1 MKKNLFV
8 LILLCAM
15 SAIQVNAGENPAV
28 RREYDFTSFN
38 AIRTVSDGQAVSG
51 RGRFVSTNYKISLV
65 KSDHYKVIMEVW
77 DRDDI
82 DLFEIRQAGNALELV
97 KKMKKYPYRS
107 SNVSIPTATVTIYTP
122 EFPSVTLSG
131 NSQMSVSGGAFS
143 GESLAVNLS
152 GITKLDGLSGTWDK
166 ATITMSG
173 SAKIGNLSLTSGSCH
188 ITCSGVAEIGGISS
202 INSDKVV
209 LSMSGTSK
217 ISLENFRSES
227 INATASG
234 VSKFKTLEVNAGELC
249 ATLSGTS
256 SFNLSGAIRKVSAN
270 MQGATSLS
278 LKGTG
283 NELVV
288 SGSGT
293 AVVNAEKF
301 TVKDAS
307 LNLSGVSGASVTVT
321 EKLETETSGTAHI
334 DYYGR
339 PKSVINKSS
348 NVVRH

>member
-1 MKKNLFV
+1 
-8 LILLCAM
+8 M
-15 SAIQVNAGENPAV
+15 SVFQVNAGENPAV

-38 AIRTVSDGQAVSG
+38 AIRTVSDGQTVSG
-51 RGRFVSTNYKISLV
+51 RGRFVSTNYKIALV

-82 DLFEIRQAGNALELV
+82 DLFEIRQTGSALELV

-143 GESLAVNLS
+143 GERLAVNLS

-173 SAKIGNLSLTSGSCH
+173 SAKIGNLTLTSGSCH

-256 SFNLSGAIRKVSAN
+256 SFSFSGAIRKVSAD
-270 MQGATSLS
+270 MQGATSLF
-278 LKGTG
+278 LKGAG
-283 NELVV
+283 NEMAV

-321 EKLETETSGTAHI
+321 EKLETETSGNSHI
-334 DYYGR
+334 DYYGH

>member
-15 SAIQVNAGENPAV
+15 SVIQVNAGENPAV

-38 AIRTVSDGQAVSG
+38 AIRTVSDGQTISG

-143 GESLAVNLS
+143 GENLAVNLS

-256 SFNLSGAIRKVSAN
+256 SFNLSGAIRKVSAD

-307 LNLSGVSGASVTVT
+307 LNMSGVSGASVTVT
-321 EKLETETSGTAHI
+321 EKLETETSGNSHI

>member
-77 DRDDI
+77 DREDI
-82 DLFEIRQAGNALELV
+82 DLFEIRQTGSALELV

-107 SNVSIPTATVTIYTP
+107 SNVSIPTARVTIYTP

-143 GESLAVNLS
+143 GESLVVNLS

-173 SAKIGNLSLTSGSCH
+173 SAKIGNLSLTSSSCH

-234 VSKFKTLEVNAGELC
+234 VSKFKTLEVNASELC

-256 SFNLSGAIRKVSAN
+256 SFNLSGAIRKVSAD
-270 MQGATSLS
+270 MQGATSLF

-283 NELVV
+283 NELAVA
-288 SGSGT
+288 GSGT

-307 LNLSGVSGASVTVT
+307 LNLSGVSGASVSVT

-348 NVVRH
+348 NVVSH

>member
-152 GITKLDGLSGTWDK
+152 GITKLDGLSGTWNK

-173 SAKIGNLSLTSGSCH
+173 SARIYNLSLTSGSCH
-188 ITCSGVAEIGGISS
+188 ITCGGVAEIGGISA

-256 SFNLSGAIRKVSAN
+256 SFSFSGAIRKVSAD

-283 NELVV
+283 NELAV
-288 SGSGT
+288 SGRGT

-307 LNLSGVSGASVTVT
+307 LNLSGVAGASVTVT
-321 EKLETETSGTAHI
+321 EKLETETSGNSHI
-334 DYYGR
+334 DYYGH
-339 PKSVINKSS
+339 PKSVINKTS

>member
-15 SAIQVNAGENPAV
+15 SVIQVNAGENPAV

-38 AIRTVSDGQAVSG
+38 AIRTVSDGQTVSG
-51 RGRFVSTNYKISLV
+51 RGRLVSTNYKISLV

-82 DLFEIRQAGNALELV
+82 DLFEIRQTGSALELV

-107 SNVSIPTATVTIYTP
+107 SNVSIPSATVTIYTP

-152 GITKLDGLSGTWDK
+152 GITKLEGLSGTWDK

-173 SAKIGNLSLTSGSCH
+173 SSRINNLTLTSGSCH

-256 SFNLSGAIRKVSAN
+256 SFNLSGGIRKVSAD
-270 MQGATSLS
+270 MHGATSLS

-283 NELVV
+283 NELAV

-293 AVVNAEKF
+293 AVVNADKF

-321 EKLETETSGTAHI
+321 EKLETETSGNSHI

>member
-8 LILLCAM
+8 LILLCAI
-15 SAIQVNAGENPAV
+15 SVIQVNAGENPAV

-38 AIRTVSDGQAVSG
+38 AIRTVSDGQTVSG

-82 DLFEIRQAGNALELV
+82 DLFEIRHTGSALELV

-107 SNVSIPTATVTIYTP
+107 SHVSIPSATVTIYTP

-152 GITKLDGLSGTWDK
+152 GITKLEGLSGTWDK

-173 SAKIGNLSLTSGSCH
+173 STKINNLTLTSGSCH

-209 LSMSGTSK
+209 LSLSGTSK
-217 ISLENFRSES
+217 ISLENFRSEF

-256 SFNLSGAIRKVSAN
+256 SFNLSGAIRKVSAD
-270 MQGATSLS
+270 MHDATSLS

-283 NELVV
+283 NEMAV

-293 AVVNAEKF
+293 AVVIAEKF

-321 EKLETETSGTAHI
+321 EKLETETSGNAHI

>member
-15 SAIQVNAGENPAV
+15 SVIQVNAGENPAV

-82 DLFEIRQAGNALELV
+82 DLFEIRQTGSALELV

-143 GESLAVNLS
+143 GENLVVNLS

-256 SFNLSGAIRKVSAN
+256 SFSFSGEIRKVSAD
-270 MQGATSLS
+270 MHGASSLS

-283 NELVV
+283 NELAV

-321 EKLETETSGTAHI
+321 EKLETETSGNSHI

>member
-15 SAIQVNAGENPAV
+15 SVIQVNAGENPAV

-38 AIRTVSDGQAVSG
+38 AIRTVSDGQTVSG

-82 DLFEIRQAGNALELV
+82 DLFEIRQ
-97 KKMKKYPYRS
+97 
-107 SNVSIPTATVTIYTP
+107 
-122 EFPSVTLSG
+122 
-131 NSQMSVSGGAFS
+131 
-143 GESLAVNLS
+143 
-152 GITKLDGLSGTWDK
+152 
-166 ATITMSG
+166 
-173 SAKIGNLSLTSGSCH
+173 
-188 ITCSGVAEIGGISS
+188 
-202 INSDKVV
+202 
-209 LSMSGTSK
+209 
-217 ISLENFRSES
+217 
-227 INATASG
+227 
-234 VSKFKTLEVNAGELC
+234 
-249 ATLSGTS
+249 
-256 SFNLSGAIRKVSAN
+256 
-270 MQGATSLS
+270 
-278 LKGTG
+278 TG
-283 NELVV
+283 NELAV

-293 AVVNAEKF
+293 AVFNAEKF

-321 EKLETETSGTAHI
+321 EKLETETSGNSHI

-348 NVVRH
+348 NVVRR

>member
-15 SAIQVNAGENPAV
+15 SVIQVNAGENPAV

-51 RGRFVSTNYKISLV
+51 RGRFVSTNYKIALV
-65 KSDHYKVIMEVW
+65 KSDHYKVVMEVW

-82 DLFEIRQAGNALELV
+82 DLFEIRQTGSALELV

-143 GESLAVNLS
+143 GERLAVNLS
-152 GITKLDGLSGTWDK
+152 GITKIEGLSGTWDK

-173 SAKIGNLSLTSGSCH
+173 STRIDNLTLTSGSCH

-217 ISLENFRSES
+217 ISLENFRSDS

-256 SFNLSGAIRKVSAN
+256 SFNLSGAIRKVSAD

-283 NELVV
+283 NELAIA
-288 SGSGT
+288 GRGT

-307 LNLSGVSGASVTVT
+307 LNMSGVSGASVTVT
-321 EKLETETSGTAHI
+321 EKLETETSGNSHI

>member
-77 DRDDI
+77 DSDDI
-82 DLFEIRQAGNALELV
+82 DLFEIRQTGSALELV

-107 SNVSIPTATVTIYTP
+107 SHVSIPSATVTIYTP

-143 GESLAVNLS
+143 GESLAVNMS
-152 GITKLDGLSGTWDK
+152 GITKLEGLSGTWDK

-173 SAKIGNLSLTSGSCH
+173 STKIDNLTLTSGSCH

-209 LSMSGTSK
+209 LSTSGTSK

-249 ATLSGTS
+249 ANLSGTS
-256 SFNLSGAIRKVSAN
+256 SFNLSGAIRKVSAD
-270 MQGATSLS
+270 MQGASSLS

-321 EKLETETSGTAHI
+321 EKLETETSGNSHI
-334 DYYGR
+334 DYYGH

>member
-15 SAIQVNAGENPAV
+15 SVIQVNAGENPAV

-82 DLFEIRQAGNALELV
+82 DLFEIRQTGSALELV

-143 GESLAVNLS
+143 GENLAVNLS

-256 SFNLSGAIRKVSAN
+256 SFNLSGAIRKVSAD
-270 MQGATSLS
+270 MQGASSLS
-278 LKGTG
+278 LKGAG
-283 NELVV
+283 NELAV

-321 EKLETETSGTAHI
+321 EKLETETSGNSHI
-334 DYYGR
+334 DYYGH

>member
-15 SAIQVNAGENPAV
+15 SVIQVNAGENPAV

-107 SNVSIPTATVTIYTP
+107 SNVSIPTARVTIYTP

-143 GESLAVNLS
+143 GESLVVNLS
-152 GITKLDGLSGTWDK
+152 GITRIEGLSGTWDK

-173 SAKIGNLSLTSGSCH
+173 SARIDNLSLTSGSCH

-217 ISLENFRSES
+217 ISLENFRSEA

-256 SFNLSGAIRKVSAN
+256 SFNLSGAIRKVSAD
-270 MQGATSLS
+270 MQGATSLF

-283 NELVV
+283 NELAV
-288 SGSGT
+288 SGRGT

-307 LNLSGVSGASVTVT
+307 LNMSGVSGASVTVT
-321 EKLETETSGTAHI
+321 EKLETETSGNAHI
-334 DYYGR
+334 DYYGH

>member
-15 SAIQVNAGENPAV
+15 SVIQVNAGENPAV

-38 AIRTVSDGQAVSG
+38 AIRTVSDGQTVSG

-82 DLFEIRQAGNALELV
+82 DLFEIRQTGSALELV

-107 SNVSIPTATVTIYTP
+107 SHVSIPSATVTIYTP

-143 GESLAVNLS
+143 GERLAVNMS
-152 GITKLDGLSGTWDK
+152 GITKIEGLSGTWDK

-173 SAKIGNLSLTSGSCH
+173 STKIDNLTLTSGSCH

-202 INSDKVV
+202 INSDNVV

-256 SFNLSGAIRKVSAN
+256 SFNLSGAIRKVSAD
-270 MQGATSLS
+270 MQGATSLF

-283 NELVV
+283 NELAV

-321 EKLETETSGTAHI
+321 EKLETETSGNSHI

-348 NVVRH
+348 NVVSH

>member
-15 SAIQVNAGENPAV
+15 SVIQVNAGENPAV

-38 AIRTVSDGQAVSG
+38 AIRTVSDSQTVSG

-77 DRDDI
+77 DRDDL
-82 DLFEIRQAGNALELV
+82 DLFEIRQTGSALELV

-107 SNVSIPTATVTIYTP
+107 SNVSIPSATVTIYTP

-143 GESLAVNLS
+143 GERLAVNLS
-152 GITKLDGLSGTWDK
+152 GITKIEGLSGTWDK

-173 SAKIGNLSLTSGSCH
+173 STRIDNLTLTSGSCH

-249 ATLSGTS
+249 ANLSGTS
-256 SFNLSGAIRKVSAN
+256 SFNLSGAIRKVSAD
-270 MQGATSLS
+270 MHGASSLS
-278 LKGTG
+278 LKGSG
-283 NELVV
+283 NELAV

-321 EKLETETSGTAHI
+321 EKLETETSGNAHI

>member
-15 SAIQVNAGENPAV
+15 SVIQVNAGENPAV

-38 AIRTVSDGQAVSG
+38 AIRTVSDDQTVSG

-82 DLFEIRQAGNALELV
+82 DLFEIRQTGSALELV

-107 SNVSIPTATVTIYTP
+107 SHVSIPSATVTIYTP
-122 EFPSVTLSG
+122 EFPSVSLSG

-152 GITKLDGLSGTWDK
+152 GITKLEGLSGRWDK

-173 SAKIGNLSLTSGSCH
+173 STKINNLTLTSGSCH

-256 SFNLSGAIRKVSAN
+256 SFNLSGSIRKVSAD
-270 MQGATSLS
+270 MHGASSLS
-278 LKGTG
+278 LKGSG
-283 NELVV
+283 NELAV

-321 EKLETETSGTAHI
+321 EKLETETSGNSHI

>member
-15 SAIQVNAGENPAV
+15 SVIQVNAGENPAV

-38 AIRTVSDGQAVSG
+38 AIRTVSDGQTVSG
-51 RGRFVSTNYKISLV
+51 RGRFVYTNYKISLV

-82 DLFEIRQAGNALELV
+82 DLFEIRQTGSALELV

-107 SNVSIPTATVTIYTP
+107 SHVSIPSATVTIYTP

-152 GITKLDGLSGTWDK
+152 GITKIEGLSGTWDK

-173 SAKIGNLSLTSGSCH
+173 STKINNLTLTSGSCH
-188 ITCSGVAEIGGISS
+188 ITCSGVAEIGGLSS

-249 ATLSGTS
+249 ANLSGTS
-256 SFNLSGAIRKVSAN
+256 SFNLSGAIRKVSAD
-270 MQGATSLS
+270 MHGASSLS

-283 NELVV
+283 NELAV

-321 EKLETETSGTAHI
+321 EKLETETSGNAHI

>member
-15 SAIQVNAGENPAV
+15 SVIQVNAGDNPAV

-38 AIRTVSDGQAVSG
+38 AIRTVSDGQTVSG

-82 DLFEIRQAGNALELV
+82 DLFEIRQTGSALELV

-107 SNVSIPTATVTIYTP
+107 SNVSIPSATVTIYTP

-152 GITKLDGLSGTWDK
+152 GITKLEGLSGTWDK

-173 SAKIGNLSLTSGSCH
+173 STKINNLTLTSGSCH
-188 ITCSGVAEIGGISS
+188 ITCSGVAEIGGLSS

-209 LSMSGTSK
+209 LSLSGTSK

-256 SFNLSGAIRKVSAN
+256 SFNLSGAIRKVSAD
-270 MQGATSLS
+270 MHGATSLS

-283 NELVV
+283 NELAV

-321 EKLETETSGTAHI
+321 EKLETETSGNAHI

>member
-15 SAIQVNAGENPAV
+15 SVIQVNAGENPAV

-82 DLFEIRQAGNALELV
+82 DLFEIRQTGSALELV

-143 GESLAVNLS
+143 GENLAVNLS

-173 SAKIGNLSLTSGSCH
+173 SAKIGNLSLTSDSCH

-234 VSKFKTLEVNAGELC
+234 VSKFKTLEVKAGELC
-249 ATLSGTS
+249 TTLSGTS
-256 SFNLSGAIRKVSAN
+256 SFNLSGAIRKVSAD

-283 NELVV
+283 NELAV

-307 LNLSGVSGASVTVT
+307 LNMSGVSVASVTVT
-321 EKLETETSGTAHI
+321 EKLETETSGNSHI

-348 NVVRH
+348 NVVSH

>member
-1 MKKNLFV
+1 
-8 LILLCAM
+8 M
-15 SAIQVNAGENPAV
+15 SVIQVNAGENPAV

-38 AIRTVSDGQAVSG
+38 AIRTVSDGQTVSG

-82 DLFEIRQAGNALELV
+82 DLFEIRQTGSALELV

-107 SNVSIPTATVTIYTP
+107 SNVSIPSATVTIYTP

-152 GITKLDGLSGTWDK
+152 GITKIEGLSGTWDK

-173 SAKIGNLSLTSGSCH
+173 STKINNLTLTSGSCH

-217 ISLENFRSES
+217 IRSES

-256 SFNLSGAIRKVSAN
+256 SFNLSGAIRKVSAD
-270 MQGATSLS
+270 MHGASSLS

-283 NELVV
+283 NELAV

-293 AVVNAEKF
+293 AVVNAKKF

-321 EKLETETSGTAHI
+321 EKLETETSGNSHI

>member
-15 SAIQVNAGENPAV
+15 SVIQVNAGENPAV

-38 AIRTVSDGQAVSG
+38 AIRTVSDGQIVSG

-82 DLFEIRQAGNALELV
+82 DLFEIRQTGSALELV

-107 SNVSIPTATVTIYTP
+107 SNVSIPSATVTIYTP

-152 GITKLDGLSGTWDK
+152 GITKIEGLSGTWDK

-173 SAKIGNLSLTSGSCH
+173 STKIDNLTLTSGSCH

-209 LSMSGTSK
+209 LSLSGTSK

-249 ATLSGTS
+249 ANLSGTS
-256 SFNLSGAIRKVSAN
+256 SFNLSGAIRKVSAD
-270 MQGATSLS
+270 MHGASSLS

-283 NELVV
+283 NEMAV

-321 EKLETETSGTAHI
+321 EKLETETSGNAHI

-348 NVVRH
+348 NVVSH

>member
-15 SAIQVNAGENPAV
+15 SVIQVNAGENPAV

-38 AIRTVSDGQAVSG
+38 AIRTVSDGQTVSG

-82 DLFEIRQAGNALELV
+82 DLFEIRQTGSALELV

-122 EFPSVTLSG
+122 EFPNVTLSG

-143 GESLAVNLS
+143 GESLVVNLS

-166 ATITMSG
+166 ANITMSG
-173 SAKIGNLSLTSGSCH
+173 SAKIGNLRLTSGSCH

-256 SFNLSGAIRKVSAN
+256 SFNFSGAIRKVSAD

-283 NELVV
+283 NELAVA
-288 SGSGT
+288 GRGT

-307 LNLSGVSGASVTVT
+307 LNMSGVSGASVTVT
-321 EKLETETSGTAHI
+321 EKLETETSGNSHI
-334 DYYGR
+334 DYYGH
-339 PKSVINKSS
+339 PKSVINKTS

>member
-15 SAIQVNAGENPAV
+15 SVIQVNAGENPAV

-38 AIRTVSDGQAVSG
+38 AIRTVSDGQTVSG

-82 DLFEIRQAGNALELV
+82 DLFEIRQTGSALELV

-152 GITKLDGLSGTWDK
+152 GITKLEGLSGTWDK

-173 SAKIGNLSLTSGSCH
+173 SARIYNLSLTSGSCH

-256 SFNLSGAIRKVSAN
+256 SFNFSGAIRKVSAD
-270 MQGATSLS
+270 MQGATSLF

-283 NELVV
+283 NELAV
-288 SGSGT
+288 SGRGT

-307 LNLSGVSGASVTVT
+307 LNMSGVSGASVTVT
-321 EKLETETSGTAHI
+321 EKLETETSGNSHI
-334 DYYGR
+334 DYYGH
-339 PKSVINKSS
+339 PKSVINKTG

>member
-15 SAIQVNAGENPAV
+15 SVFQVNAGENPAV

-51 RGRFVSTNYKISLV
+51 RGRFVSTNYKIALV

-82 DLFEIRQAGNALELV
+82 DLFEIRQTGSALELV
-97 KKMKKYPYRS
+97 KKIKKYPYRS
-107 SNVSIPTATVTIYTP
+107 SNVSIPSATVTIYTP

-256 SFNLSGAIRKVSAN
+256 SFNLSGAIRKVSAD

-283 NELVV
+283 NELAV
-288 SGSGT
+288 SGRGT

-307 LNLSGVSGASVTVT
+307 LNMSGVSGVSVTVT
-321 EKLETETSGTAHI
+321 EKLETETSGNSHI

>member
-15 SAIQVNAGENPAV
+15 SVIQVNAGENPAV

-38 AIRTVSDGQAVSG
+38 AIRTVSDGQTVSG

-82 DLFEIRQAGNALELV
+82 DLFEIRQTGSALELV

-107 SNVSIPTATVTIYTP
+107 SNVSIPSATVTIYTP

-131 NSQMSVSGGAFS
+131 NSQMSVSGGVFS

-256 SFNLSGAIRKVSAN
+256 SFNLSGAIRKVSAD
-270 MQGATSLS
+270 MQGATSLF

-283 NELVV
+283 NELAVA
-288 SGSGT
+288 GRGT

-307 LNLSGVSGASVTVT
+307 LNMSGVSGASVTVT
-321 EKLETETSGTAHI
+321 EKLETETSGNAHI
-334 DYYGR
+334 DYYGH

>member
-15 SAIQVNAGENPAV
+15 SVIQVNAGENPAV

-82 DLFEIRQAGNALELV
+82 DLFEIRQTGSALELV

-152 GITKLDGLSGTWDK
+152 GITKLEGLSGTWDK

-173 SAKIGNLSLTSGSCH
+173 SAKIGNLTLTSGSCH

-256 SFNLSGAIRKVSAN
+256 SFNLSGAIRKVSAD

-283 NELVV
+283 NELAV

-321 EKLETETSGTAHI
+321 EKLETETSGNSHI

-339 PKSVINKSS
+339 PKSIINKSS

>member
-15 SAIQVNAGENPAV
+15 SVIQVNAGENPAA

-82 DLFEIRQAGNALELV
+82 DLFEIRQTGSALELV

-122 EFPSVTLSG
+122 EFPSITLSG

-143 GESLAVNLS
+143 GESLVVNLS

-256 SFNLSGAIRKVSAN
+256 SFSFFGAIRKVSAD

-283 NELVV
+283 NELAV
-288 SGSGT
+288 SGRGT

-307 LNLSGVSGASVTVT
+307 LNMSGVSGASVTVT
-321 EKLETETSGTAHI
+321 EKLETETSGNSHI

>member
-15 SAIQVNAGENPAV
+15 SVIQVNAGENPAV

-38 AIRTVSDGQAVSG
+38 AIRTVSDGQTVSG

-82 DLFEIRQAGNALELV
+82 DLFEIRQTGSALELV

-107 SNVSIPTATVTIYTP
+107 SNVSIPTARVTIYTP

-256 SFNLSGAIRKVSAN
+256 SFNFSGEIRKVSAD

-283 NELVV
+283 NELAV
-288 SGSGT
+288 SGRGT

-307 LNLSGVSGASVTVT
+307 LNMSGVSGASVTVT
-321 EKLETETSGTAHI
+321 ENLETETSGNAHI

-339 PKSVINKSS
+339 PKSVINKTS

>member
-15 SAIQVNAGENPAV
+15 SVIQVNAGENPAA

-82 DLFEIRQAGNALELV
+82 DLFEIRQTGSALELV

-122 EFPSVTLSG
+122 EFPSITLSG

-143 GESLAVNLS
+143 GESLVVNLS

-217 ISLENFRSES
+217 ISLENFRSAS

-256 SFNLSGAIRKVSAN
+256 SFNLSGAIRKVSAD
-270 MQGATSLS
+270 MQGATSLL

-283 NELVV
+283 NELAV

-321 EKLETETSGTAHI
+321 EKLETETSGNAHI

-348 NVVRH
+348 NVVSH

>member
-8 LILLCAM
+8 LILLCAI
-15 SAIQVNAGENPAV
+15 SVIQVNAGENPAV

-38 AIRTVSDGQAVSG
+38 AIRTVSDGQVVSG

-82 DLFEIRQAGNALELV
+82 DLFEIRQTGSALELV

-143 GESLAVNLS
+143 GESLVVNLS

-173 SAKIGNLSLTSGSCH
+173 SAKIGNLSLMSGSCH

-256 SFNLSGAIRKVSAN
+256 SFNLSGAIRKVSAD

-283 NELVV
+283 NELAV

-321 EKLETETSGTAHI
+321 EKLETETSGNSHI

>member
-15 SAIQVNAGENPAV
+15 SVIKVNAGENPAV

-82 DLFEIRQAGNALELV
+82 DLFEIRQTGSAPELV

-107 SNVSIPTATVTIYTP
+107 SNVSIPTARVTIYTP

-143 GESLAVNLS
+143 GESLVVNLS

-217 ISLENFRSES
+217 ISLENFRSDS

-256 SFNLSGAIRKVSAN
+256 SFNLSGAIRKVSAD

-283 NELVV
+283 NELAV

-321 EKLETETSGTAHI
+321 EKLETETSGNSHI

>member
-15 SAIQVNAGENPAV
+15 SVIQVNAGENPAV

-51 RGRFVSTNYKISLV
+51 RGRFVSTNYKIALV

-82 DLFEIRQAGNALELV
+82 DLFEIRQTGSALELV

-143 GESLAVNLS
+143 GESLVVNLS
-152 GITKLDGLSGTWDK
+152 GITKLEGLSGTWDK

-256 SFNLSGAIRKVSAN
+256 SFNLSGAIRKVSAD
-270 MQGATSLS
+270 MQGATSLF

-283 NELVV
+283 NELAV

-321 EKLETETSGTAHI
+321 EKLETETSGNAHI

-348 NVVRH
+348 NVVSH

>member
-15 SAIQVNAGENPAV
+15 SVIQVNAGENPAV

-82 DLFEIRQAGNALELV
+82 DLFEIRQTGSALELV

-107 SNVSIPTATVTIYTP
+107 SNVSIPTARVTIYTP

-143 GESLAVNLS
+143 GESLVVNLS

-217 ISLENFRSES
+217 ISLENFRSDS

-256 SFNLSGAIRKVSAN
+256 SFNLSGAIRKVSAD

-283 NELVV
+283 NELAV

-321 EKLETETSGTAHI
+321 EKLETETSGNSHI

>member
-15 SAIQVNAGENPAV
+15 SVIQVNAGENPAV

-82 DLFEIRQAGNALELV
+82 DLFEIRQTGSALELV

-143 GESLAVNLS
+143 GESLVVNLS

-173 SAKIGNLSLTSGSCH
+173 SAKIGNLTLTSGSCH

-249 ATLSGTS
+249 ATLSGTA
-256 SFNLSGAIRKVSAN
+256 SFNLSGTIRKVSAD
-270 MQGATSLS
+270 MHGAASLS

-283 NELVV
+283 NELTVA
-288 SGSGT
+288 GSGT

>member
-15 SAIQVNAGENPAV
+15 SVIQVNAGENPAV

-51 RGRFVSTNYKISLV
+51 RGRFVSTNYKIALV

-82 DLFEIRQAGNALELV
+82 DLFEIRQTGSALELV

-143 GESLAVNLS
+143 GENLMVNLS

-166 ATITMSG
+166 ANITMSG

-256 SFNLSGAIRKVSAN
+256 SFSFSGAIRKVSAD

-283 NELVV
+283 NELAV
-288 SGSGT
+288 SGRGT

-307 LNLSGVSGASVTVT
+307 LNMSGVSGASVTVT
-321 EKLETETSGTAHI
+321 EKLETETSGNAHI
-334 DYYGR
+334 DYYGH
-339 PKSVINKSS
+339 PKSVINKTS

>member
-15 SAIQVNAGENPAV
+15 SVIQVNAGENPAV

-51 RGRFVSTNYKISLV
+51 RGRFVSTNYKIALV

-82 DLFEIRQAGNALELV
+82 DLFEIRQTGSALELV

-143 GESLAVNLS
+143 GGSLVVNLS

-166 ATITMSG
+166 ANITMSG
-173 SAKIGNLSLTSGSCH
+173 SARIYNLSLASGSCH

-256 SFNLSGAIRKVSAN
+256 SFNLSGAIRKVSAD
-270 MQGATSLS
+270 MQGATSLF

-283 NELVV
+283 NELAV

-301 TVKDAS
+301 TVKNAS

-321 EKLETETSGTAHI
+321 EKLETETSGNAHI
-334 DYYGR
+334 DYYGH
-339 PKSVINKSS
+339 PKSVINKTS

>member
-1 MKKNLFV
+1 
-8 LILLCAM
+8 M
-15 SAIQVNAGENPAV
+15 SVIQVNAGENPAV

-51 RGRFVSTNYKISLV
+51 RGRFVSTNYKIALV
-65 KSDHYKVIMEVW
+65 KSDHYKVVMEVW

-82 DLFEIRQAGNALELV
+82 DLFEIRQTGSALELV

-107 SNVSIPTATVTIYTP
+107 SNVSIPTARVTIYTP

-143 GESLAVNLS
+143 GESLVVNLS

-256 SFNLSGAIRKVSAN
+256 SFNLSGAIRKVSAD

-283 NELVV
+283 NELAV

-321 EKLETETSGTAHI
+321 EKLETETSGNSHI

-348 NVVRH
+348 NVVSH

>member
-15 SAIQVNAGENPAV
+15 SVKVYAGENPAV

-38 AIRTVSDGQAVSG
+38 AIRTVSDGQTVSG

-82 DLFEIRQAGNALELV
+82 DLFEIRQTGSALELV

-107 SNVSIPTATVTIYTP
+107 SNVSIPSATVTIYTP

-152 GITKLDGLSGTWDK
+152 GITKLEGLSGTWDK

-173 SAKIGNLSLTSGSCH
+173 STKINNLTLTSGSCH

-202 INSDKVV
+202 INSDNVV

-256 SFNLSGAIRKVSAN
+256 SFNLSGAIRKVSAD

-321 EKLETETSGTAHI
+321 EKLETETSGNSHI

-348 NVVRH
+348 NVVSH